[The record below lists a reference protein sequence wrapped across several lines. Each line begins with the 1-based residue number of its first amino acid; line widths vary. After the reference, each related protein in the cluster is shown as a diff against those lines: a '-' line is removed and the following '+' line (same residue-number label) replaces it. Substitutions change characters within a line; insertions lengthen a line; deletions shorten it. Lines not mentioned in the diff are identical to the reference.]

1 MNVLK
6 NMEAIFLVAAVLAG
20 VATYASAAPAGDSP
34 AAPARRQG
42 QAVVEA
48 QQAAPMAVVHVRAKR
63 LSAAEKAAL

>member
-20 VATYASAAPAGDSP
+20 VASYATAATGDTP
-34 AAPARRQG
+34 AAPARRHS
-42 QAVVEA
+42 QAVVEV
-48 QQAAPMAVVHVRAKR
+48 QQAAPMAVVHVHARR